1 MKEEAEILPIPLDEG
16 GEGLA
21 FEIPIDPF
29 GYGFFGTVS
38 QGNEGIEMLRELE
51 SNWDGLWPK
60 IRKVFRDEQT
70 NNDFEFDLATDDF
83 TASIQLLEP
92 DEYKADEAKYFLRF
106 HFDDPPVMDFF
117 IRDDKIIH
125 YQRCY

>member
-1 MKEEAEILPIPLDEG
+1 MKEKAEIFEIALDEG

-21 FEIPIDPF
+21 FEIAIEPF
-29 GYGFFGTVS
+29 GFGFFGTVS

-51 SNWDGLWPK
+51 SHWSQLWPK
-60 IRKVFRDEQT
+60 IREVFRDEQM
-70 NNDFEFDLATDDF
+70 NHDLGFDLSTDEF

-106 HFDDPPVMDFF
+106 HFEDPPLMDFF
-117 IRDDKIIH
+117 IHDDQIIH
-125 YQRCY
+125 YQRCN